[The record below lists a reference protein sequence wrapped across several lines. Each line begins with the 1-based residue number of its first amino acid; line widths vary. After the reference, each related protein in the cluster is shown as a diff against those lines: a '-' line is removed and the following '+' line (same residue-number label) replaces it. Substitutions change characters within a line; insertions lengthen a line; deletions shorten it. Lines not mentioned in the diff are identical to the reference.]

1 MKKRILSLLMA
12 VCMVAALVPALLVS
26 VTAAENAG
34 FTTAFEFQ
42 GENWPTYDSNPG
54 GTEFQFHGN
63 WSVGYYNAG
72 VYSEHSFMDGTHKI
86 VAHNGSYWGGTEGT
100 GLYLTAGRHILT
112 SALPYYGTTTSGAA
126 GADCA
131 YTVTYTARYEG
142 AVDLNFKDITPRP
155 DEQTYVIPA
164 DQVPAMYMAVL
175 VNDKMVWPTVDGEI
189 TDPADLALIASTAE
203 YQARTDLDLLK
214 NVQVNIGDK
223 IHFVSAAFN
232 TWFGLMIPEVTYH
245 DGYEVVPS
253 RMNQTYGPSDRAWP
267 ALRGLNGIGDL
278 VQTSANWQ
286 FGTYKPADKTFA
298 LHTAQQRNG
307 VDTWSGL
314 TREVVDYNKNS
325 GILLNSGV
333 DLKGAYFFG
342 TEDTAAGVYPAY
354 RTTAL
359 ATGTGEVSVGK
370 LFIADVNQAE
380 LKNATCYVDV
390 YQNDKKVGSIT
401 VKTDAAGVATADKTI
416 SGLTVNKGDVFTF
429 AAVGGTGAKTLTA
442 LPTITYTGISS
453 FMATATTEKY
463 ALALE
468 DSAVVVDKTI
478 GMQFLAYATID
489 TYKDATAANLYVWDA
504 SVADKTLENA
514 SAVVPLTVNE
524 DFAYTA
530 TYNGFAPK
538 EMVDEIAAQV
548 VVLKGEEKLAESPV
562 STFTVA
568 EAAQAQFDASF
579 DESERELMA
588 AVLNYGTY
596 AQKYFNYKT
605 DDLANKDLDPSYAAI
620 DPDDYLYYAKFDGQ
634 KIGSLISASEI
645 DAFSLYL
652 DNSISIRLY
661 INLDDYEK
669 ENCSIIVQ
677 HGMSE
682 DECVA
687 DREGLAVDLANGAA
701 LIEGIALNKLSDV
714 HYLRLAVQDGRYR
727 YYGYTFTYSVES
739 FAARM
744 MDSTE
749 ANLPE
754 LLCAM
759 MELGKQLAE

>member
-34 FTTAFEFQ
+34 FTTAFEFG
-42 GENWPTYDSNPG
+42 GENWPTYNAAAGS
-54 GTEFQFHGN
+54 TEFEYHGN
-63 WSVGYYNAG
+63 WTVGRHNAG
-72 VYSEHSFMDGTHKI
+72 FYEEANKIDGAHKI
-86 VAHNGSYWGGTEGT
+86 VSVDGTQWGSIHT
-100 GLYLTAGRHILT
+100 GLYLPSGRHIVLAGT
-112 SALPYYGTTTSGAA
+112 VPYYGVGEDGTA
-126 GADCA
+126 GPKVT

-142 AVDLNFKDITPRP
+142 TVDLSFKDITPRL
-155 DEQTYVIPA
+155 DEQTDPIPEGQNPSMYV
-164 DQVPAMYMAVL
+164 AVL
-175 VNDKMVWPTVDGEI
+175 VNDKMVWPVADGDI
-189 TDPADLALIASTAE
+189 TDPADMALVASTAE

-214 NVQVNIGDK
+214 NVQVNVGDK
-223 IHFVSAAFN
+223 IHFISAKYN

-253 RMNQTYGPSDRAWP
+253 RMNQTYGPSDIAWP
-267 ALRGLNGIGDL
+267 SIRGLNGIGGL
-278 VQTSANWQ
+278 VQTSANWA
-286 FGTYKPADKTFA
+286 FGTYKPADKAFVA
-298 LHTAQQRNG
+298 HTAQQRNG

-314 TREVVDYNKNS
+314 SREVIDYNKNS
-325 GILLNSGV
+325 GILLNSGA

-342 TEDTAAGVYPAY
+342 TEDAAAGVYPAF
-354 RTTAL
+354 RATAL
-359 ATGTGEVSVGK
+359 ATGTGEISVGN
-370 LFIADVNQAE
+370 LFIADVNQAA
-380 LKNATCYVDV
+380 LKNATCFVDV
-390 YQNDKKVGSIT
+390 YQNDKKVGTIT
-401 VKTDAAGVATADKTI
+401 VKTDAEGVATADKAITDLAV
-416 SGLTVNKGDVFTF
+416 SKGDVFTF

-442 LPTITYTGISS
+442 LPVITYTGITS
-453 FMATATTEKY
+453 FMTAAATEKY

-468 DSAVVVDKTI
+468 DSAVVVGDTI
-478 GMQFLAYATID
+478 GMEFLAYATID

-504 SVADKTLENA
+504 SVADKTLDNA
-514 SAVVPLTVNE
+514 SAVVPLSVND

-530 TYNGFAPK
+530 VYNGFAPK
-538 EMVDEIAAQV
+538 EMVDEISAQV
-548 VVLKGEEKLAESPV
+548 VVLKGEEKLAESPI

-579 DESERELMA
+579 EESERELMA

-605 DDLANKDLDPSYAAI
+605 DNLANKDLDPSYATI
-620 DPDDYLYYAKFDGQ
+620 DPDDYLYYAKFGGQ
-634 KIGSLISASEI
+634 KIGALISASEI

-669 ENCSIIVQ
+669 ENCPIIVQ
-677 HGMSE
+677 HGMTE
-682 DECVA
+682 DECVD

-701 LIEGIALNKLSDV
+701 LIENIALNKLSDV